1 VKSPAEPPFLLS
13 NLTTRCWF
21 WLGVVVV
28 AGLLAYSSSW
38 QGTFVFDDWG
48 TVAGG
53 PLWDSGAEG
62 WRIALASGRPVTD
75 LSFWLGQ
82 QVLGRDPPAVHTVN
96 VAIHLATGCLL
107 LLLIGETWQRPVVA
121 HQFAPAMLTPAE
133 WSQHG
138 WQFAGVIAVLWT
150 VHPLTTQAVTYLVQR
165 YESLSALLVIAAL
178 WAYGRASQGHR
189 ALVWSFI
196 AAGFATIAI
205 GAKQSGIVAPVLA
218 VLYERTFCVGAW
230 WDRVRQRG
238 LFYVA
243 CLPAML
249 WALQLVIPIDEAT
262 PAASLTVV
270 AIDAGD
276 GRGEELYSVMNDS
289 FAGFQ
294 YQAVSPWEYLRSQGN
309 VILHYVRLAVVPYPL
324 CFDYGWPVAEQP
336 AEYLPGVL
344 VVGIWLLTALVLWY
358 RGSVWGFLG
367 LAPFVCLGP
376 TSSIL
381 PIRDLAVEHRTYLP
395 LMFWLTTF
403 AAVCCVYGSRAGQFR
418 LRQRVVTGVVVSS
431 FLIAM
436 GLTWSRNGDYHSE
449 ARLWQTVIS
458 TAPLNARAFY
468 NYGHRLIE
476 DGQPVAAVNPLRR
489 SIELAALPRN
499 ARFMTPHE
507 LGNMHNRL
515 GTAYHAQGDYVAAK
529 TEYQS
534 AIQYDRSIGL
544 PHMNLGN
551 CLALLGELPA
561 AEREYRIAA
570 ALLPND
576 AAVRLAWADLYAE
589 QLRVEEALALYTAAL
604 ERDPELHAARV
615 NRGTLLA
622 QAGRYAAAARDLQDA
637 LRDVPRDSPAAR
649 QILRWLTAVE
659 TALKQGL

>member
-1 VKSPAEPPFLLS
+1 MKSPAEPLFLMS
-13 NLTTRCWF
+13 NLTTRGWF
-21 WLGVVVV
+21 WLGMIVV

-53 PLWDSGAEG
+53 PLWDAGADG
-62 WRIALASGRPVTD
+62 WRIALWSGRPVTD

-82 QVLGRDPPAVHTVN
+82 KVLGRDAPAVHTFN

-107 LLLIGETWQRPVVA
+107 FLLIGETWQRPVMV
-121 HQFAPAMLTPAE
+121 HQFAPAMLTPAV
-133 WSQHG
+133 WSQRG

-165 YESLSALLVIAAL
+165 YESLSVLFVIAAL

-189 ALVWSFI
+189 TLVWSFI
-196 AAGFATIAI
+196 AAGFATLAI

-218 VLYERTFCVGAW
+218 VLYERTFCMGAG

-238 LFYVA
+238 LFYLA
-243 CLPAML
+243 CLPAMF
-249 WALQLVIPIDEAT
+249 WALQLVIPTNDANQT
-262 PAASLTVV
+262 ASLTVV

-344 VVGIWLLTALVLWY
+344 VVALWFLAVLVLWC
-358 RGSVWGFLG
+358 RGSVWGFVG
-367 LAPFVCLGP
+367 LAPFVALGP

-395 LMFWLTTF
+395 LMFWLIT
-403 AAVCCVYGSRAGQFR
+403 AGMLLVRWAGTWRNPQS
-418 LRQRVVTGVVVSS
+418 RQRSAIVLVVVTM
-431 FLIAM
+431 LIAM
-436 GLTWSRNGDYHSE
+436 GLTWRRNWDYQSE
-449 ARLWQTVIS
+449 ARLWQTVIEVV
-458 TAPLNARAFY
+458 PLNARAHY
-468 NYGHRLIE
+468 NLGHRLIE
-476 DGQPVAAVNPLRR
+476 DGQPAAAVAPLRK
-489 SIELAALPRN
+489 SIELSELPRN

-515 GTAYHAQGDYVAAK
+515 GTAFHEQGDYAAAK
-529 TEYQS
+529 AEYET
-534 AIQYDRSIGL
+534 AIAYDRSLGL
-544 PHMNLGN
+544 PHINLGN
-551 CLALLGELPA
+551 CLALLKNPEG

-570 ALLPND
+570 GLLPND
-576 AAVRLAWADLYAE
+576 AFVRLSWADLYAE
-589 QLRVEEALALYTAAL
+589 QQRVPEALALYTEAL
-604 ERDPELHAARV
+604 ERDPRLLDALV

-622 QAGRYAAAARDLQDA
+622 QSGRYAAAVRDLEEA
-637 LRDVPRDSPAAR
+637 LRRVPRNSPAAT
-649 QILRWLTAVE
+649 QIAQWLTVVE
-659 TALKQGL
+659 TALQQGL